1 MEGFV
6 MCYEESFFTRWA
18 RKRAQRREKS
28 EAVVE
33 RTAPKQPPEP
43 TPAPARA
50 AGATRPKKTERE
62 LEVV

>member
-1 MEGFV
+1 

-33 RTAPKQPPEP
+33 RIAPKQPIQP
-43 TPAPARA
+43 TSVPMRPAV
-50 AGATRPKKTERE
+50 ATKQKKTERD

>member
-1 MEGFV
+1 
-6 MCYEESFFTRWA
+6 MCYQESFITRWA

-33 RTAPKQPPEP
+33 RIAPKQPTEP
-43 TPAPARA
+43 TPVPTRA
-50 AGATRPKKTERE
+50 AVASKQKKTERE